1 MEETQQRKRKRRRRR
16 DSELSRS
23 APLGSADADTAL
35 CLLLASVSKI
45 NAGGRGRSDPL
56 PSSSLVKRCLRKV
69 LSFLSKSDDPVSSF
83 RKIPLAAL
91 FSVLPVLLKSNPDIA
106 CLSAKV
112 VGMASL
118 CSFDMNQRIASDA
131 EILESLVSGLR
142 SSNRR
147 VKLSACGAVSDL
159 ATSLVGRQSL
169 LEHSALETLMVCYL
183 QVAKCFVDSVTL
195 FPVDNGF
202 NRSHIT
208 AAKEHE
214 LSVSLLDAVIVL
226 VNSCN
231 IKQLE
236 RVPSELSE
244 SFFFLLKELWTKLH
258 PRMYNSTV
266 CSQQKDLLS
275 NMRVND
281 LAESIFR
288 LSIRFQCTT
297 VLPIDQIRRSIFG
310 LPQSSFKDFIEG
322 YWEVSPFLIR
332 RTSNA
337 VDEENIFNSFLNCI
351 NPKDVVHH
359 LLSSVLHCA
368 VSCPPIASDELDIFN
383 FLKNE
388 RDSLGMPIKYQ
399 QDIRVLKAERLSNT
413 EKHLFLESLSSCI
426 QSPHVLSFDDI
437 FRCDEAYKDGY
448 TVAMRGMEFRF
459 RSIAAITEGL
469 ASLFGQ
475 PSVGANL
482 YLTPRN
488 SQGLARHY
496 DDHCVLVCQLMGMK
510 QWTISSPRNKLLPRL
525 YEPLDGSQGSN
536 VDAVPNACMQI
547 LLKEG
552 DILYIPRGYVH
563 EAHTTNDV
571 QKDSAGLSLHLT
583 LAIEVEAP
591 FEWEGFIHI
600 ALHWWFQ
607 DLKQHVSSDSMTGT
621 SYAACIRLLH
631 FMIMSLGD
639 VDPMFRK
646 ACLVNSIC
654 FSRDTNHWLY
664 QSQVAIFRYLLDKIN
679 ESSKFMETLQSL
691 ERSIQ
696 KEEDPF
702 RRIRWLESFNHNE
715 EEANVRYE
723 YHIFD
728 VDAKQLYDSYPE
740 GKETLEA
747 AFLLVKSKFC
757 KQVLLEDVVPRYRLL
772 LEKYRKVR
780 KQYLNGML
788 LLHRDLD

>member
-45 NAGGRGRSDPL
+45 NAGGRGGSDPL

-91 FSVLPVLLKSNPDIA
+91 FSVLPMLLKSNSLDIA
-106 CLSAKV
+106 CLSAKL

-147 VKLSACGAVSDL
+147 VKLSACRAVSDL
-159 ATSLVGRQSL
+159 STSLVGRQSL
-169 LEHSALETLMVCYL
+169 LEHSALETLMVCYR
-183 QVAKCFVDSVTL
+183 QVAKCFVDSVAL

-202 NRSHIT
+202 ARSHIT

-214 LSVSLLDAVIVL
+214 LPVSLLDAVIVL

-288 LSIRFQCTT
+288 LSIRVQCTT
-297 VLPIDQIRRSIFG
+297 FLPIDQIRRSIFG
-310 LPQSSFKDFIEG
+310 LPQSSFEDFIEG
-322 YWEVSPFLIR
+322 YWEVSPFLIS
-332 RTSNA
+332 RTSRA
-337 VDEENIFNSFLNCI
+337 VDEENILNSFLNCI
-351 NPKDVVHH
+351 NPKDVVHL

-383 FLKNE
+383 FLKKE
-388 RDSLGMPIKYQ
+388 RDSL
-399 QDIRVLKAERLSNT
+399 
-413 EKHLFLESLSSCI
+413 
-426 QSPHVLSFDDI
+426 
-437 FRCDEAYKDGY
+437 AYKDGY
-448 TVAMRGMEFRF
+448 TVAMRGMEFHF
-459 RSIAAITEGL
+459 KSIAAIT
-469 ASLFGQ
+469 
-475 PSVGANL
+475 
-482 YLTPRN
+482 
-488 SQGLARHY
+488 
-496 DDHCVLVCQLMGMK
+496 
-510 QWTISSPRNKLLPRL
+510 
-525 YEPLDGSQGSN
+525 
-536 VDAVPNACMQI
+536 
-547 LLKEG
+547 G

-600 ALHWWFQ
+600 ALHHWSQ
-607 DLKQHVSSDSMTGT
+607 NLKQHVYSDLMTGT
-621 SYAACIRLLH
+621 PYTACIRLLH
-631 FMIMSLGD
+631 FMIMLLGD

-664 QSQVAIFRYLLDKIN
+664 KSHVAIFRDLIDKIN
-679 ESSKFMETLQSL
+679 ESSKFMETLQSM
-691 ERSIQ
+691 E
-696 KEEDPF
+696 
-702 RRIRWLESFNHNE
+702 RRIRWLESFNLKD
-715 EEANVRYE
+715 EEADERYE
-723 YHIFD
+723 YYVCD
-728 VDAKQLYDSYPE
+728 VDAEHLFGLHPE
-740 GKETLEA
+740 EKETLEA
-747 AFLLVKSKFC
+747 AFLTVKSEFC
-757 KQVLLEDVVPRYRLL
+757 KQVLLEDVLPMYRLL
-772 LEKYRKVR
+772 LEKYRIVR

-788 LLHRDLD
+788 SLHRDLD

>member
-1 MEETQQRKRKRRRRR
+1 MEATQQRKRNRRRR
-16 DSELSRS
+16 DSELSCSS
-23 APLGSADADTAL
+23 APLEPADADTAL
-35 CLLLASVSKI
+35 CLLLASVSEI
-45 NAGGRGRSDPL
+45 NTGGRSDPL

-69 LSFLSKSDDPVSSF
+69 VSFLSQLDDPVASF
-83 RKIPLAAL
+83 RKIPLTAL
-91 FSVLPVLLKSNPDIA
+91 FSVLPVLLKSNNPDIA
-106 CLSAKV
+106 CLCAKV

-118 CSFDMNQRIASDA
+118 CLFEINQQIASDA
-131 EILESLVSGLR
+131 EILKSLILGLR

-147 VKLSACGAVSDL
+147 VQLSACCAVSDL
-159 ATSLVGRQSL
+159 STSLVGRQRL

-183 QVAKCFVDSVTL
+183 QVAKYFVDSVSL
-195 FPVDNGF
+195 FPGDNGF

-214 LSVSLLDAVIVL
+214 LPVSLLDAVTVL

-231 IKQLE
+231 ITQLE

-244 SFFFLLKELWTKLH
+244 SFLFLMKELWTKLH
-258 PRMYNSTV
+258 SRMYNSLV

-288 LSIRFQCTT
+288 LSIGVQCATF
-297 VLPIDQIRRSIFG
+297 LPIDQIERRIFG
-310 LPQSSFKDFIEG
+310 LPQSSFKDFIVG
-322 YWEVSPFLIR
+322 YWEVSPFLIS
-332 RTSNA
+332 RTSRA
-337 VDEENIFNSFLNCI
+337 VDEGDIFNSFLNSI
-351 NPKDVVHH
+351 DPKDVVPHI
-359 LLSSVLHCA
+359 LSSVPHCA
-368 VSCPPIASDELDIFN
+368 VSCPPIASDELDILN

-388 RDSLGMPIKYQ
+388 RDSLGMPIIYQ

-413 EKHLFLESLSSCI
+413 EKHLFPESLSSCT
-426 QSPHVLSFDDI
+426 QSPHVFSFDDV

-459 RSIAAITEGL
+459 KSIAAITEGL

-475 PSVGANL
+475 PSVGL
-482 YLTPRN
+482 
-488 SQGLARHY
+488 
-496 DDHCVLVCQLMGMK
+496 
-510 QWTISSPRNKLLPRL
+510 
-525 YEPLDGSQGSN
+525 N
-536 VDAVPNACMQI
+536 VDTVPNACTQI

-552 DILYIPRGYVH
+552 DILYIPRGYIH

-600 ALHWWFQ
+600 ALQCWFQ

-621 SYAACIRLLH
+621 PYPACIRLLH
-631 FMIMSLGD
+631 FMIMLLGD
-639 VDPMFRK
+639 ADTMFRK

-664 QSQVAIFRYLLDKIN
+664 QSQVAILRDLIDKIN
-679 ESSKFMETLQSL
+679 ESSNFMETLQSL

-702 RRIRWLESFNHNE
+702 RRIRWLESFNRKE
-715 EEANVRYE
+715 EEANDRYK
-723 YHIFD
+723 YYVLD
-728 VDAKQLYDSYPE
+728 VDEHIYGSHPE
-740 GKETLEA
+740 EKETLEA
-747 AFLLVKSKFC
+747 AFFTVKSEFC

-788 LLHRDLD
+788 SLHPDLD

>member
-1 MEETQQRKRKRRRRR
+1 M
-16 DSELSRS
+16 
-23 APLGSADADTAL
+23 
-35 CLLLASVSKI
+35 
-45 NAGGRGRSDPL
+45 
-56 PSSSLVKRCLRKV
+56 
-69 LSFLSKSDDPVSSF
+69 
-83 RKIPLAAL
+83 
-91 FSVLPVLLKSNPDIA
+91 
-106 CLSAKV
+106 
-112 VGMASL
+112 
-118 CSFDMNQRIASDA
+118 
-131 EILESLVSGLR
+131 
-142 SSNRR
+142 
-147 VKLSACGAVSDL
+147 
-159 ATSLVGRQSL
+159 
-169 LEHSALETLMVCYL
+169 
-183 QVAKCFVDSVTL
+183 
-195 FPVDNGF
+195 DNGF
-202 NRSHIT
+202 NMSHIT

-214 LSVSLLDAVIVL
+214 LPVSLLDAVVVL

-244 SFFFLLKELWTKLH
+244 SFLFLLKELWAKLH
-258 PRMYNSTV
+258 PQMYNSSV
-266 CSQQKDLLS
+266 HSQQKDLLS

-288 LSIRFQCTT
+288 LSIRVQCATF
-297 VLPIDQIRRSIFG
+297 LPIDQIKRSIFG
-310 LPQSSFKDFIEG
+310 LPHSSFKDFIVG
-322 YWEVSPFLIR
+322 YWEVSPFLIS
-332 RTSNA
+332 RTSRA
-337 VDEENIFNSFLNCI
+337 VDEEDIFNSFLNSI
-351 NPKDVVHH
+351 NPKDVIHH

-388 RDSLGMPIKYQ
+388 KDSLGMPIIYQ
-399 QDIRVLKAERLSNT
+399 QDIRVLKAERFSNT
-413 EKHLFLESLSSCI
+413 EKHLFLKNLSSCS
-426 QSPHVLSFDDI
+426 QSPHVFSLDDVY
-437 FRCDEAYKDGY
+437 RCNEAYKDGY
-448 TVAMRGMEFRF
+448 TVAMRGLEFRF
-459 RSIAAITEGL
+459 KSIAAITEGL
-469 ASLFGQ
+469 ACLFGQ

-496 DDHCVLVCQLMGMK
+496 DDHCVLVCQLIGTK

-536 VDAVPNACMQI
+536 VDTVPNACTQI

-571 QKDSAGLSLHLT
+571 QEDSAGLSLHLT

-591 FEWEGFIHI
+591 FQWEGFMHI
-600 ALHWWFQ
+600 ALHHWFQ

-621 SYAACIRLLH
+621 PYEACIRLLH
-631 FMIMSLGD
+631 FMIMLLGD
-639 VDPMFRK
+639 VDPVLRK

-664 QSQVAIFRYLLDKIN
+664 QSQVAIFRDLINKIN

-702 RRIRWLESFNHNE
+702 RRIRWLESFNSK
-715 EEANVRYE
+715 EEADERYE
-723 YHIFD
+723 HYIFD
-728 VDAKQLYDSYPE
+728 VDAKHLYGSQPE
-740 GKETLEA
+740 EEETLEA
-747 AFLLVKSKFC
+747 AFFTVKSEFC

-772 LEKYRKVR
+772 LEKYRRVR

-788 LLHRDLD
+788 SLHRDLG

>member
-1 MEETQQRKRKRRRRR
+1 MEETQQRKRKKTRRG
-16 DSELSRS
+16 SELCRS
-23 APLGSADADTAL
+23 TPLESADEDAAL

-45 NAGGRGRSDPL
+45 NTGDHYDPL
-56 PSSSLVKRCLRKV
+56 FSLALVMKCLRKV
-69 LSFLSKSDDPVSSF
+69 LSFLSKLDDPGSSF
-83 RKIPLAAL
+83 RRIPLTAL
-91 FSVLPVLLKSNPDIA
+91 FSVLPVLLKSNNPDIA
-106 CLSAKV
+106 CLCAKV

-118 CSFDMNQRIASDA
+118 CVFEMNQQIASDA

-142 SSNRR
+142 SSSRR
-147 VKLSACGAVSDL
+147 VKLSACCAVSDL
-159 ATSLVGRQSL
+159 STSLVGRQRL

-183 QVAKCFVDSVTL
+183 QVAKYFVDSVAL

-208 AAKEHE
+208 AGKEHE
-214 LSVSLLDAVIVL
+214 LPLSLLDAVIVL

-231 IKQLE
+231 VKQLE
-236 RVPSELSE
+236 RVPSDLSE
-244 SFFFLLKELWTKLH
+244 SFLFLLKELWIKLH
-258 PRMYNSTV
+258 PRMYNSLV

-275 NMRVND
+275 NMTVND

-288 LSIRFQCTT
+288 LSTRVKCATF
-297 VLPIDQIRRSIFG
+297 LPIDQIKRSIFG
-310 LPQSSFKDFIEG
+310 LPQSSFKDFIVG
-322 YWEVSPFLIR
+322 YWEVSPFLISK
-332 RTSNA
+332 TSRA
-337 VDEENIFNSFLNCI
+337 VDEEDIFNSFLNSI

-368 VSCPPIASDELDIFN
+368 FSCPPIASDELDIFN

-388 RDSLGMPIKYQ
+388 RDSLGMPIIYQ

-413 EKHLFLESLSSCI
+413 EKHLFLENLSSCTE
-426 QSPHVLSFDDI
+426 SHHVFSFDDV
-437 FRCDEAYKDGY
+437 FTCEEAYKDGY
-448 TVAMRGMEFRF
+448 TVAMRGIEFRF
-459 RSIAAITEGL
+459 KSIAAITEGL

-496 DDHCVLVCQLMGMK
+496 DDHCVLVCQLMGTK

-536 VDAVPNACMQI
+536 VHTVPNECTQI

-552 DILYIPRGYVH
+552 DILYIPRGYIH

-591 FEWEGFIHI
+591 FEWEGFVHS
-600 ALHWWFQ
+600 ALHLWFQ

-621 SYAACIRLLH
+621 PYAACIRLMH
-631 FMIMSLGD
+631 FMVMLLGD
-639 VDPMFRK
+639 ADPMFRK

-664 QSQVAIFRYLLDKIN
+664 QSQVAIFRYIIDKIS

-691 ERSIQ
+691 ERLIQ
-696 KEEDPF
+696 VEEDPF
-702 RRIRWLESFNHNE
+702 RRIRWLESFYCKE
-715 EEANVRYE
+715 EEANERYE
-723 YHIFD
+723 DYVLH
-728 VDAKQLYDSYPE
+728 VDAKHIYDSHPE
-740 GKETLEA
+740 EKETLEA
-747 AFLLVKSKFC
+747 AFFTVKSEFC
-757 KQVLLEDVVPRYRLL
+757 EQVLLEDVVPRYRLL
-772 LEKYRKVR
+772 LEKYSKVR

-788 LLHRDLD
+788 SLHRDLD

>member
-45 NAGGRGRSDPL
+45 NAGGRGGSDPL

-69 LSFLSKSDDPVSSF
+69 LSFLSKSDDPVPSF

-91 FSVLPVLLKSNPDIA
+91 FSVLPVLLKSNNPDIA
-106 CLSAKV
+106 CLCAEV

-118 CSFDMNQRIASDA
+118 CSFEMNQLIASDA

-147 VKLSACGAVSDL
+147 VKWSACRAVSDL
-159 ATSLVGRQSL
+159 STSLVGRQRL
-169 LEHSALETLMVCYL
+169 LEHSALQTLM
-183 QVAKCFVDSVTL
+183 
-195 FPVDNGF
+195 
-202 NRSHIT
+202 SHIT

-214 LSVSLLDAVIVL
+214 LPVSLLDAVIVL

-244 SFFFLLKELWTKLH
+244 SFLFLLKELWTKLH
-258 PRMYNSTV
+258 PRMYNSMV
-266 CSQQKDLLS
+266 CSQQKDLSS
-275 NMRVND
+275 NTRVND

-288 LSIRFQCTT
+288 LSIRFQRTT
-297 VLPIDQIRRSIFG
+297 FLPIDQIRRSIFG
-310 LPQSSFKDFIEG
+310 LPQSSFEDFIAG
-322 YWEVSPFLIR
+322 YWEVSPFLIS
-332 RTSNA
+332 RTSRA
-337 VDEENIFNSFLNCI
+337 VDDIFNSFLNSI
-351 NPKDVVHH
+351 NPKDVHH

-388 RDSLGMPIKYQ
+388 RDSLGMPIIYQ
-399 QDIRVLKAERLSNT
+399 QGVRVLKAERLSNT
-413 EKHLFLESLSSCI
+413 EKHLFLESLC
-426 QSPHVLSFDDI
+426 SFTQ
-437 FRCDEAYKDGY
+437 CDEAYKDGY
-448 TVAMRGMEFRF
+448 TVAMRGMEFHF
-459 RSIAAITEGL
+459 KSITAITEGL

-475 PSVGANL
+475 PSV
-482 YLTPRN
+482 
-488 SQGLARHY
+488 
-496 DDHCVLVCQLMGMK
+496 VLVCQLMGMK
-510 QWTISSPRNKLLPRL
+510 QCTMSSPRNKLLPCL
-525 YEPLDGSQGSN
+525 YEPLDGSHSSN
-536 VDAVPNACMQI
+536 VDT
-547 LLKEG
+547 EG

-583 LAIEVEAP
+583 LAIE
-591 FEWEGFIHI
+591 
-600 ALHWWFQ
+600 

-621 SYAACIRLLH
+621 SYAACVRLLH
-631 FMIMSLGD
+631 IMIMLLGD

-664 QSQVAIFRYLLDKIN
+664 QSQVAILRYPIDKIN

-691 ERSIQ
+691 ERSTP

-702 RRIRWLESFNHNE
+702 RRIRWL
-715 EEANVRYE
+715 
-723 YHIFD
+723 
-728 VDAKQLYDSYPE
+728 
-740 GKETLEA
+740 T
-747 AFLLVKSKFC
+747 
-757 KQVLLEDVVPRYRLL
+757 
-772 LEKYRKVR
+772 
-780 KQYLNGML
+780 
-788 LLHRDLD
+788 

>member
-1 MEETQQRKRKRRRRR
+1 MEETQQRKRKRRRR

-23 APLGSADADTAL
+23 SSPLEPADADTAL
-35 CLLLASVSKI
+35 CLLLASVSEI
-45 NAGGRGRSDPL
+45 NTGGRSDPL

-69 LSFLSKSDDPVSSF
+69 LSFLSKLDDPVASF
-83 RKIPLAAL
+83 RKIPLTAL
-91 FSVLPVLLKSNPDIA
+91 FSVLPVLLKSNKPDIA
-106 CLSAKV
+106 CLCAKV

-118 CSFDMNQRIASDA
+118 CLFEINQQIASDA
-131 EILESLVSGLR
+131 EILKSLILGLR

-147 VKLSACGAVSDL
+147 VQLSACCAVSDL
-159 ATSLVGRQSL
+159 STSLVGRQRL

-183 QVAKCFVDSVTL
+183 QVAKYFVDSVAL
-195 FPVDNGF
+195 FPGDNGF

-214 LSVSLLDAVIVL
+214 LPVSLLDAVTVL

-231 IKQLE
+231 ITQLE

-244 SFFFLLKELWTKLH
+244 SFLFLLKELWTKLH
-258 PRMYNSTV
+258 SRMYNSLV

-288 LSIRFQCTT
+288 LSIGVQCATF
-297 VLPIDQIRRSIFG
+297 LPIDQIKRTIFG
-310 LPQSSFKDFIEG
+310 LPQSSFKDFIAG
-322 YWEVSPFLIR
+322 YWEVSPFLIS
-332 RTSNA
+332 RTSRA
-337 VDEENIFNSFLNCI
+337 VDEGDIFNSFLNSI
-351 NPKDVVHH
+351 NPKDVVPHI
-359 LLSSVLHCA
+359 LSSVPHCA

-388 RDSLGMPIKYQ
+388 RDSLGMPIIYQ
-399 QDIRVLKAERLSNT
+399 QDIRILKAERLSNT
-413 EKHLFLESLSSCI
+413 EKHLFPESLSSCT
-426 QSPHVLSFDDI
+426 QSPHVFSFDDV

-459 RSIAAITEGL
+459 KSIAAITEGL

-496 DDHCVLVCQLMGMK
+496 DDHCVLVCQLMGTK

-525 YEPLDGSQGSN
+525 YDPLDGSQGLN
-536 VDAVPNACMQI
+536 VDTVPNACTQI

-552 DILYIPRGYVH
+552 DILYIPRGYIH

-600 ALHWWFQ
+600 ALQCWFQ
-607 DLKQHVSSDSMTGT
+607 DLKQHVSSDSITGT
-621 SYAACIRLLH
+621 PYPACIRLLH
-631 FMIMSLGD
+631 FMIMLLGD
-639 VDPMFRK
+639 ADTMFRK

-654 FSRDTNHWLY
+654 FSRDTNQWLY
-664 QSQVAIFRYLLDKIN
+664 QSQVAILRDLIDKIN
-679 ESSKFMETLQSL
+679 ESSNFMETLQRL

-702 RRIRWLESFNHNE
+702 RRIRWLESFNRKE
-715 EEANVRYE
+715 EEANDRYK
-723 YHIFD
+723 YYVLD
-728 VDAKQLYDSYPE
+728 VDEHIYGSHPE
-740 GKETLEA
+740 EKETLEA
-747 AFLLVKSKFC
+747 AFFTVKSEFC

-788 LLHRDLD
+788 SLHRDLD

>member
-56 PSSSLVKRCLRKV
+56 PSSSLVKRCLQKV
-69 LSFLSKSDDPVSSF
+69 LSFLSKSDDPVPSF

-91 FSVLPVLLKSNPDIA
+91 FSVLPVLLKSNNPDIA

-118 CSFDMNQRIASDA
+118 CSFDMNQRVASDA

-147 VKLSACGAVSDL
+147 VKLSACRAVSDL
-159 ATSLVGRQSL
+159 STSLVGRQRL
-169 LEHSALETLMVCYL
+169 LEHSALETLMVCYR
-183 QVAKCFVDSVTL
+183 QVAKSFVNSVAL
-195 FPVDNGF
+195 FPADNGF
-202 NRSHIT
+202 ARSHIT

-214 LSVSLLDAVIVL
+214 LPVSLLDAVIVL

-258 PRMYNSTV
+258 PRMYNLTV

-281 LAESIFR
+281 QAESIFR
-288 LSIRFQCTT
+288 LSIRVQCTT
-297 VLPIDQIRRSIFG
+297 FLPIDQIRRSIFG
-310 LPQSSFKDFIEG
+310 LPQSSFEDFIKG
-322 YWEVSPFLIR
+322 YWEVSPFLIS
-332 RTSNA
+332 RTSRA
-337 VDEENIFNSFLNCI
+337 VDEENILNSFLNCI
-351 NPKDVVHH
+351 NPKDVVHL

-383 FLKNE
+383 FLKKE
-388 RDSLGMPIKYQ
+388 RDSLGMPIIYQ
-399 QDIRVLKAERLSNT
+399 QDIR
-413 EKHLFLESLSSCI
+413 SLSSCT

-459 RSIAAITEGL
+459 KSITAITEGL

-488 SQGLARHY
+488 SQGLAQHY
-496 DDHCVLVCQLMGMK
+496 DDHCALV
-510 QWTISSPRNKLLPRL
+510 NKLLPRL
-525 YEPLDGSQGSN
+525 YESVDGSQGSN
-536 VDAVPNACMQI
+536 VDAVPNACTQI

-600 ALHWWFQ
+600 ALHHWSQ
-607 DLKQHVSSDSMTGT
+607 NLKQHVSSDLMTGT
-621 SYAACIRLLH
+621 PYTACIRLLH
-631 FMIMSLGD
+631 FMIMLLGD
-639 VDPMFRK
+639 ADPMFRK

-664 QSQVAIFRYLLDKIN
+664 KSQVAIFRDLIDKIN
-679 ESSKFMETLQSL
+679 ESSKFMETLQSM

-702 RRIRWLESFNHNE
+702 RRIRWLESFNLKD
-715 EEANVRYE
+715 EEADERYE
-723 YHIFD
+723 YYVCD
-728 VDAKQLYDSYPE
+728 VDAEHLFGLHPE
-740 GKETLEA
+740 EKETLEA
-747 AFLLVKSKFC
+747 AFLTVKSEFC
-757 KQVLLEDVVPRYRLL
+757 KQVLLEDVLPMYRLL
-772 LEKYRKVR
+772 LEKYRIVR

-788 LLHRDLD
+788 SLHRDLD